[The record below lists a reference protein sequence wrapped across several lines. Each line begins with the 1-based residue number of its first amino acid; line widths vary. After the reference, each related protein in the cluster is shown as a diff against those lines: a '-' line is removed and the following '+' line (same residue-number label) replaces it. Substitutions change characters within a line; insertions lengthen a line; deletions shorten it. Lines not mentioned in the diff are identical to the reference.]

1 MTAGYYNFNYDSR
14 LESLEWQYHIS
25 ALSGPGLHS
34 ASFILVLLNYPKK
47 REPEPP
53 FKGKYYYFLSDS
65 IIILKIISSSSS
77 SSWAYDFNRFE
88 TGNARTRIM
97 S

>member
-1 MTAGYYNFNYDSR
+1 MDRLNYMTAGYYNFNYDSR

-53 FKGKYYYFLSDS
+53 FKGKYYLFSFRFYNHFKNYIIVIFIFMS
-65 IIILKIISSSSS
+65 I
-77 SSWAYDFNRFE
+77 RFQ
-88 TGNARTRIM
+88 
-97 S
+97 